1 MAGEHDR
8 GGVLQAAA
16 STVVASGDG
25 AVGGAELGVGAIVR
39 LGLTMGLVPSFSMSA
54 SLVSFFAVS
63 WWMRPLCRCGVPTR
77 AFTRQENSVRTELS
91 FLLGGRMTK
100 LR

>member
-16 STVVASGDG
+16 STVSTVVASGDG

-39 LGLTMGLVPSFSMSA
+39 LGLTMGLVP
-54 SLVSFFAVS
+54 
-63 WWMRPLCRCGVPTR
+63 
-77 AFTRQENSVRTELS
+77 
-91 FLLGGRMTK
+91 
-100 LR
+100 